1 MWTRALDI
9 ALGKVVQI
17 GLLTV
22 ELPSGTVLTFGD
34 GKGPQAHVSLKDSAT
49 VRHMVINPELA
60 VGESYM
66 NGTLVIENDDIHG
79 FLELILRNLDEPHW
93 AWWQRVHVKLRTTL
107 RRFMQHNAGRMSVSN
122 VAHHYDL
129 SGELYELFLDTD
141 RQYSCA
147 YFRSPDD
154 TLEAAQEQKKAH
166 IAQKLR
172 IEPGMRVLDIGC
184 GWGGMGLTLARNHGA
199 QVLGITLSREQLAV
213 AQERARAE
221 GLEKQVEFRMADYR
235 ELSGQFDRIV
245 SVGMFEH
252 VGLPYFDAY
261 FRSVHDLLACDG
273 VALIH
278 SIGISEAPCGTNPWI
293 AKYIFPGGYVP
304 SLSEIAASIERQNL
318 WIADIESLRLHYAYT
333 LRHWFDRFVANAD
346 KVIELYDERFVRMW
360 KFYLA
365 ACEQT
370 FRFRRQGVFQFQI
383 SREVDAV
390 PITRDYLYSGT
401 ADEELRAAE

>member
-1 MWTRALDI
+1 MWTRALDA
-9 ALGKVVQI
+9 ALGKAIQI
-17 GLLTV
+17 GLLTA
-22 ELPSGTVLTFGD
+22 ELPGGKVLTYGD
-34 GKGPQAHVSLKDSAT
+34 GNGPRVRVSLTDRAT
-49 VRHMVINPELA
+49 VRHLAVNPELA

-66 NGTLVIENDDIHG
+66 NGTLVIENDDLHG
-79 FLELILRNLDEPHW
+79 FLELIFRNLDDRHR
-93 AWWQRVHVKLRTTL
+93 AWWQRAHLKLRTTL
-107 RRFMQHNAGRMSVSN
+107 RRFMQHNVGRISVRN

-129 SGELYELFLDTD
+129 SRELYELFLDAD

-154 TLEAAQEQKKAH
+154 TLEVAQEQKKTQ
-166 IAQKLR
+166 IAKKLR
-172 IEPGMRVLDIGC
+172 IEPGMHVLDIGC

-199 QVLGITLSREQLAV
+199 KVLGITLSKEQLAA
-213 AQERARAE
+213 AQERARAA
-221 GLEKQVEFRMADYR
+221 GLERQVEFRMTDYR

-252 VGLPYFDAY
+252 VGLPYFDSY
-261 FRSVHDLLACDG
+261 FRSVRDLLSPDG

-278 SIGISEAPCGTNPWI
+278 SIGISEAPSATNPWI

-304 SLSEIAASIERQNL
+304 SLSEIAASVERQSL
-318 WIADIESLRLHYAYT
+318 WIADVESLRLHYAYT

-360 KFYLA
+360 KFYLV

-383 SREVDAV
+383 SRQVDAV
-390 PITRDYLYSGT
+390 PITRDYLYSET
-401 ADEELRAAE
+401 ADTELRAAE